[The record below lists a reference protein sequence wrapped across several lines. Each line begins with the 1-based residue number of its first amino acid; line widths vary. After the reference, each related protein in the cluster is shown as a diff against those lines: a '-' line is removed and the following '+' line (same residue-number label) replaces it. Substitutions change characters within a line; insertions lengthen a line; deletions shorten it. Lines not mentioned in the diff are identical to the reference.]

1 MRSFTS
7 YCVFPAILAALTACG
22 GGGGGNTQPPVQGGN
37 PPSKAVDVTIENQ
50 FGQAHILAQNR
61 VAAEGDTLPVTSAGS
76 ILATPVSQFI
86 SLSRTEDGLSYYGWS
101 DEAGTYLI
109 DPADFEQI
117 CANSF
122 QVGLSINGNVSRACA
137 VPDLET
143 NTVALPR
150 TCNRDIVFYTA
161 FLKSKP
167 GVPLW
172 MDLTSER
179 KFTIDPNGLPGV
191 VLANGGQINWGDYQG
206 ATVKGVKNADGTAS
220 FRFDFGSNC
229 AGGFGKDD
237 HLVDLNIADENH
249 PLAFGWNGDNAG
261 ADGGQGWGLIP
272 WTDKDGNAVAP
283 SVHLTYTGFDEGTGN
298 FFFEFPNLPCKG
310 AGTPTTYRGTKNDD
324 GTVTYDPNQDEVG
337 PFGIGWLAI
346 QANADE
352 YQIWTLL
359 SDPSVTASFD
369 RVNYQLTYSCN

>member
-1 MRSFTS
+1 MRSFTNFL
-7 YCVFPAILAALTACG
+7 VLPAILAALTACG
-22 GGGGGNTQPPVQGGN
+22 GGGGSAEPPVQGD
-37 PPSKAVDVTIENQ
+37 PPPKAVDVTIKTQ
-50 FGQAHILAQNR
+50 FGQAHILAQNK

-76 ILATPVSQFI
+76 ILATPSNQFI
-86 SLSRTEDGLSYYGWS
+86 GLNRTEDGLSYYGWS
-101 DEAGTYLI
+101 DESGTYLI
-109 DPADFEQI
+109 DPADVEQI

-122 QVGLSINGNVSRACA
+122 QVGLSINGNVSRACGA
-137 VPDLET
+137 PDLDANMAT
-143 NTVALPR
+143 LPG
-150 TCNRDIVFYTA
+150 TCNKDITFYTL

-179 KFTIDPNGLPGV
+179 KFTIDPNSLPGV

-206 ATVKGVKNADGTAS
+206 ATVKGVKNADGTAK

-229 AGGFGKDD
+229 GGGFGKND
-237 HLVDLNIADENH
+237 HLVDLNITDPDH

-272 WTDKDGNAVAP
+272 WQDKDGNAVAP
-283 SVHLTYTGFDEGTGN
+283 SVYLTYTGFDEGTGN

-310 AGTPTTYRGTKNDD
+310 AGTPTVYRGTKNEDD
-324 GTVTYDPNQDEVG
+324 TVTYDPNLDEVG

-359 SDPSVTASFD
+359 SDSSVTASFD
-369 RVNYQLTYSCN
+369 RANFQLAYSCN

>member
-1 MRSFTS
+1 MRTFTIALL
-7 YCVFPAILAALTACG
+7 PAILAALTACG
-22 GGGGGNTQPPVQGGN
+22 GGGGTEPPVQGN
-37 PPSKAVDVTIENQ
+37 PPPKTGKIVDVTIDSQ
-50 FGQAHILAQNR
+50 FGQAHILADNNK
-61 VAAEGDTLPVTSAGS
+61 AAEKAAEALPVTPAGS
-76 ILATPVSQFI
+76 IFPTPVNQTI
-86 SLSRTEDGLSYYGWS
+86 SLNLSDGGHYYGFS

-109 DPADFEQI
+109 DPADLEKI

-122 QVGLSINGNVSRACA
+122 QVGLSINGNVSRACGA
-137 VPDLET
+137 PDLAT
-143 NTVALPR
+143 NTVALPG

-191 VLANGGQINWGDYQG
+191 VLDNGGQINWGDYQG
-206 ATVKGVKNADGTAS
+206 ATVLGTKNADGTAK

-237 HLVDLNIADENH
+237 HLVDLDITDPDH

-272 WTDKDGNAVAP
+272 WTDKDGNSVAP
-283 SVHLTYTGFDEGTGN
+283 SAYLTYTGFDEGTGN

-310 AGTPTTYRGTKNDD
+310 AGTPTTYRGTKNEDD
-324 GTVTYDPNQDEVG
+324 TVTYDPNLDEVG

-369 RVNYQLTYSCN
+369 RVNFQLTYSCN

>member
-1 MRSFTS
+1 MRSFTT
-7 YCVFPAILAALTACG
+7 YFILPGILAALTACG
-22 GGGGGNTQPPVQGGN
+22 GGGGASTEPPVQGD
-37 PPSKAVDVTIENQ
+37 PPPKAVDVTIESQ
-50 FGQAHILAQNR
+50 FGQAHILAQNK

-76 ILATPVSQFI
+76 ILATPVNQFI
-86 SLSRTEDGLSYYGWS
+86 SLNRTEDGLSYYGWS
-101 DEAGTYLI
+101 KKEGTYLV
-109 DPADFEQI
+109 DPADLEKI

-137 VPDLET
+137 APDLDT
-143 NTVALPR
+143 NTVTLPG
-150 TCNRDIVFYTA
+150 TCNKDIVFYTA
-161 FLKSKP
+161 YLKST
-167 GVPLW
+167 GDVPLW

-179 KFTIDPNGLPGV
+179 KFTIDPAGLPGV
-191 VLANGGQINWGDYQG
+191 VLDNGGQINWGDYQG
-206 ATVKGVKNADGTAS
+206 ATVKGMKNADGTAA

-237 HLVDLNIADENH
+237 HLVDLNITDEDH

-283 SVHLTYTGFDEGTGN
+283 SAHLTYTGFDEGTGN
-298 FFFEFPNLPCKG
+298 FFFEFPNLPCHG
-310 AGTPTTYRGTKNDD
+310 TGTPTVYMGTKQDD
-324 GTVTYDPNQDEVG
+324 DSVIYDPNQDEVG

-346 QANADE
+346 QENAEE

-369 RVNYQLTYSCN
+369 RANFQLTYSCN